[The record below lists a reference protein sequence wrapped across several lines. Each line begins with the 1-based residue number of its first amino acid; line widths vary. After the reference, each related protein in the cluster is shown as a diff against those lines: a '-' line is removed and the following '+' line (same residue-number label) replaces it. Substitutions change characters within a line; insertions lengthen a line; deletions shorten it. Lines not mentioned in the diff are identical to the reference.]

1 MAEKKLNLLADF
13 PEITTEKWME
23 KITVDLKG
31 ADFAK
36 KLVWRTDEGFE
47 VMPFYRQGDVESLK
61 SLDSAP
67 GKFPYVRGTKANNDW
82 FVRQDIEV
90 EEYSKTVPEY
100 YILIPE
106 FKQGDGVLI
115 EYYDCVLDRSLIKKN
130 ISDSDYSKIIQ
141 NGISR
146 FRTIQI

>member
-82 FVRQDIEV
+82 YVRQDIEV
-90 EEYSKTVPEY
+90 EDAKIPTRYKRYTEVELKRLIVSAPIEEFLETLKVLPE
-100 YILIPE
+100 E
-106 FKQGDGVLI
+106 
-115 EYYDCVLDRSLIKKN
+115 
-130 ISDSDYSKIIQ
+130 
-141 NGISR
+141 
-146 FRTIQI
+146 